1 MKKSQKRQKRLVLVA
16 MVLMI
21 GLVAGMGAMTYSKY
35 ITTGSTNQTATAAKW
50 GFVVNVDAENLFVSD
65 YKYQSGTTATYNGTG
80 GIVVNGTENAKVV
93 APGTSGSM
101 AININGKAEVNARL
115 TIVAN
120 EIEVGVKMKEIFF
133 DSYYPVKWTLNDG
146 VNNVVEDETLAAV
159 IAHLEG
165 TSQLF
170 VAGTEYNK
178 TYTLTWEWE
187 FVTNEA
193 GLNGTNR
200 NVEDSLIG
208 YKANGRPWSAGSN
221 SISGTFI
228 GTYQLDDEAG
238 AIYNDAAKICTTIA
252 FNLSINIEQTQ
263 EVPATP

>member
-35 ITTGSTNQTATAAKW
+35 ITTGETGNQSATAAQW
-50 GFVVNVDAENLFVSD
+50 GFVVNVNAENLFVSD

-80 GIVVNGTENAKVV
+80 GIVVNGTEDAKVV
-93 APGTSGSM
+93 APGTTGSM
-101 AININGKAEVNARL
+101 TIAISGKAEVNARL
-115 TIVAN
+115 TIKA
-120 EIEVGVKMKEIFF
+120 GATMKEIFF
-133 DSYYPVKWTLNDG
+133 DTYYPVKWTLNDG
-146 VNNVVEDETLAAV
+146 VNNVVEDEKLADV
-159 IAHLEG
+159 IAYLQA

-187 FVTNEA
+187 FETNEA
-193 GLNGTNR
+193 GLNTENR

-208 YKANGRPWSAGSN
+208 YKANGRPWSGATN

-228 GTYQLDDEAG
+228 GTYQLDDTAG
-238 AIYNDAAKICTTIA
+238 AIYNDAAKISTQIT
-252 FNLSINIEQTQ
+252 FNLSISVEQVQ
-263 EVPATP
+263 EVPAP